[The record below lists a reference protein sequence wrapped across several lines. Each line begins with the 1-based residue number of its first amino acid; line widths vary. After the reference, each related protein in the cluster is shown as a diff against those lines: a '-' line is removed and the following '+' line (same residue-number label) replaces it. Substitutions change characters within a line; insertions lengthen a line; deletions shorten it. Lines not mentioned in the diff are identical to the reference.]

1 MRDLRRAFE
10 EVIGKFNEFRSPEA
24 VAELIHIEGDVA
36 VVRMRGP
43 FCASCGLYDY
53 FEDLA
58 WRARDLLGEEVVV
71 EAADRVAHDE
81 YLALYR
87 VKEEGAKVLRGPERP
102 VAHIRKEKVED
113 QPSSR

>member
-10 EVIGKFNEFRSPEA
+10 EAIGKFNEFRSPEA
-24 VAELIHIEGDVA
+24 VAELIHVEGDVA

-71 EAADRVAHDE
+71 EAVDRVAQDE

-87 VKEEGAKVLRGPERP
+87 VGEGVRALKEPERP
-102 VAHIRKEKVED
+102 VAHLRKDKVED
-113 QPSSR
+113 QPLSR

>member
-1 MRDLRRAFE
+1 MRDLKRAFE
-10 EVIGKFNEFRSPEA
+10 EAIREFNEFRSPEA
-24 VAELIHIEGDVA
+24 VAELIHVGGDVA

-58 WRARDLLGEEVVV
+58 WRAKDLLGEEVAV
-71 EAADRVAHDE
+71 EAVDRVGHDE

-87 VKEEGAKVLRGPERP
+87 VGDVARAIREPERP
-102 VAHIRKEKVED
+102 MAYFGRGRVED
-113 QPSSR
+113 QPRSQ

>member
-1 MRDLRRAFE
+1 MRDVKRAFE
-10 EVIGKFNEFRSPEA
+10 EAIREFNEFRSPEA
-24 VAELIHIEGDVA
+24 VAELIHVEGDVA

-58 WRARDLLGEEVVV
+58 WRAKDRLEEEVAV
-71 EAADRVAHDE
+71 EAVDRIGHDE

-87 VKEEGAKVLRGPERP
+87 VGVIASVPREPERP
-102 VAHIRKEKVED
+102 MAYFRAGRVEESETD
-113 QPSSR
+113 R